1 MQSTSLSEQSPI
13 SSNKIAIGSPE
24 LATIISYP
32 RLTDKEYNNRLKEL
46 YSLEIKYILPA
57 GRLKIGKIPI
67 AGKGCVSLVLKAET
81 KNKICA
87 LKIRRTDANRKTM
100 EMEVS
105 LHQIA
110 NSAGVGPS
118 IFRYSEN
125 YIMMEFIDG
134 LSIID
139 WVKQRSITAEQV
151 RNLATAILQQ
161 CYNLDRTH
169 IDHGE
174 LSRLDHHVIVSK
186 SNTANIIDFESS
198 STQRR
203 TSNVTAAAQSLFLN
217 GPISKR
223 INELLCFTK
232 REKFIQE
239 LKIYKWNQTKTNFNN
254 ILSVV
259 W

>member
-1 MQSTSLSEQSPI
+1 MQSTSLSQQSQI
-13 SSNKIAIGSPE
+13 FSNKISISSPE
-24 LATIISYP
+24 LATVISYP
-32 RLTDKEYNNRLKEL
+32 WLTDKEYVNRLKEL
-46 YSLEIKYILPA
+46 HSLKIRYILPA

-67 AGKGCVSLVLKAET
+67 AGKGCVSLVLKAEI

-100 EMEVS
+100 EREMS

-110 NSAGVGPS
+110 NSAGVGPN
-118 IFRYSEN
+118 IFRYSDN
-125 YIMMEFIDG
+125 YILMEFIDG

-139 WVKQRSITAEQV
+139 WVKQRSITADQV
-151 RNLATAILQQ
+151 RNVATAILQQ
-161 CYNLDRTH
+161 CYNLDRAH

-174 LSRLDHHVIVSK
+174 LSCLDRHVIVSK

-223 INELLCFTK
+223 INELVHFTK
-232 REKFIQE
+232 REKIIQE
-239 LKIYKWNQTKTNFNN
+239 LKIYKWNQTKTNFHN

>member
-1 MQSTSLSEQSPI
+1 MQSTSLSQQSPI
-13 SSNKIAIGSPE
+13 FSIKFAIGSPE

-32 RLTDKEYNNRLKEL
+32 QLNYKEYDNRLKEL
-46 YSLEIKYILPA
+46 YSLEIGYVLA
-57 GRLKIGKIPI
+57 VGRLKIGKIPI
-67 AGKGCVSLVLKAET
+67 AGKGCVSLVLKAQT

-100 EMEVS
+100 EREVS

-118 IFRYSEN
+118 IIRYSNN
-125 YIMMEFIDG
+125 YIVMEFIDG

-139 WVKQRSITAEQV
+139 WVKQRTITADQV
-151 RNLATAILQQ
+151 RNLAIDILEQ
-161 CYNLDRTH
+161 CYNLDRVH

-174 LSRLDHHVIVSK
+174 LSCLDHHVIVSK

-203 TSNVTAAAQSLFLN
+203 TCNVTAAAQSLFLN

-223 INELLCFTK
+223 MNELVHFNK
-232 REKFIQE
+232 REKIIQA
-239 LKIYKWNQTKTNFNN
+239 LKIYKWNQNRTNFHN
-254 ILSVV
+254 IVSTV

>member
-1 MQSTSLSEQSPI
+1 MQSTSLSQQSQI
-13 SSNKIAIGSPE
+13 FSNKISISSPE

-32 RLTDKEYNNRLKEL
+32 RLTDKEYVNRLKEL
-46 YSLEIKYILPA
+46 HSLEIRYILPA

-67 AGKGCVSLVLKAET
+67 AGKGCVSLVLKAEI

-100 EMEVS
+100 EREMS

-110 NSAGVGPS
+110 NSAGVGPN
-118 IFRYSEN
+118 IFRYSDN
-125 YIMMEFIDG
+125 YILMEFIDG

-139 WVKQRSITAEQV
+139 WVKQRSITADQV
-151 RNLATAILQQ
+151 RNVATAILQQ
-161 CYNLDRTH
+161 CYNLDRAH

-174 LSRLDHHVIVSK
+174 LSCLDRHVIVSK

-223 INELLCFTK
+223 INELVHFTK
-232 REKFIQE
+232 REKIIQE
-239 LKIYKWNQTKTNFNN
+239 LKIYKWNQTKTNFHN

>member
-1 MQSTSLSEQSPI
+1 MNFLKPNPLFLNKADISTS
-13 SSNKIAIGSPE
+13 E
-24 LATIISYP
+24 LLPNIISYP
-32 RLTDKEYNNRLKEL
+32 QQIDKREYDNRINEM
-46 YSLEIKYILPA
+46 YSLGISSILLD
-57 GRLKIGKIPI
+57 GRTKIGRMSII
-67 AGKGCVSLVLKAET
+67 GKGSVSLVIKVKAR
-81 KNKICA
+81 NNICA

-100 EMEVS
+100 EREMS

-110 NSAGVGPS
+110 NSAGVGPN
-118 IFRYSEN
+118 IFRYSDN
-125 YIMMEFIDG
+125 YILMEFIDG

-139 WVKQRSITAEQV
+139 WVKQRSITADQV

-223 INELLCFTK
+223 INELLYFTK

>member
-1 MQSTSLSEQSPI
+1 MQSTSLSQQSQI
-13 SSNKIAIGSPE
+13 FSNKISISSPE

-32 RLTDKEYNNRLKEL
+32 QLTDKEYVNRLKEL
-46 YSLEIKYILPA
+46 HSLEIRYILPA

-67 AGKGCVSLVLKAET
+67 AGKGCVSLVLKAEI

-100 EMEVS
+100 EREMS

-110 NSAGVGPS
+110 NSAGVGPN
-118 IFRYSEN
+118 IFRYSDN
-125 YIMMEFIDG
+125 YILMEFIDG

-139 WVKQRSITAEQV
+139 WVKQRSITADQV
-151 RNLATAILQQ
+151 RNVATAILQQ
-161 CYNLDRTH
+161 CYNLDRAH

-174 LSRLDHHVIVSK
+174 LSCLDRHVIVSK
-186 SNTANIIDFESS
+186 LNTAIIIDFESS

-223 INELLCFTK
+223 INELVHFTK
-232 REKFIQE
+232 REKIIQE
-239 LKIYKWNQTKTNFNN
+239 LKIYKWNQTKTNFHN